1 MGNICCGGAENKK
14 VGAFQGDD
22 ADDRNNQF
30 DSHHSFQAVPSS
42 QTATTTNTPQ
52 TSTSDMM
59 NMNNNNNNN
68 AVNSTNNTGS
78 NSSIS
83 NLQQGMQGS
92 TISAAEQAAENER
105 LQAYREEQARL
116 ELIVQATGRGMVAVR
131 STRGSTG
138 YYDQGFAAALA
149 QHLEQTTQ
157 FPATLP
163 ISLPAAHPTD
173 SIYAR
178 LAQPQWEGIALGT
191 KGGGLAGCAG
201 ENPNT
206 YMNHVAESYLDATIP
221 KKERLF
227 RGIGPIV
234 ENLL

>member
-1 MGNICCGGAENKK
+1 MGNICSSGEGESRKAGALQ
-14 VGAFQGDD
+14 GAGDD
-22 ADDRNNQF
+22 VDDRDRQL
-30 DSHHSFQAVPSS
+30 DSYLQQNAASSSS
-42 QTATTTNTPQ
+42 QQTTTQ
-52 TSTSDMM
+52 TSAPSGFSNTI
-59 NMNNNNNNN
+59 NNN
-68 AVNSTNNTGS
+68 S
-78 NSSIS
+78 NSNNS
-83 NLQQGMQGS
+83 NMIN
-92 TISAAEQAAENER
+92 TVSAAEQVKENER
-105 LQAYREEQARL
+105 LQALREEQARL

-149 QHLEQTTQ
+149 QHLEQTTK
-157 FPATLP
+157 FPGKLP
-163 ISLPAAHPTD
+163 VPLPAAHADD

-178 LAQPQWEGIALGT
+178 LTQQKWDGIALGT

-206 YMNHVAESYLDATIP
+206 YMNHVAESYLDAVIP

>member
-1 MGNICCGGAENKK
+1 MGNVCCGGTENKK
-14 VGAFQGDD
+14 VGAFHSGGDD
-22 ADDRNNQF
+22 SDDRDRPY
-30 DSHHSFQAVPSS
+30 DSHHSLSTAPSS
-42 QTATTTNTPQ
+42 HPQTTN
-52 TSTSDMM
+52 STSQSTLASGGPSDGML
-59 NMNNNNNNN
+59 MNN
-68 AVNSTNNTGS
+68 AGTNSS
-78 NSSIS
+78 SSIS
-83 NLQQGMQGS
+83 NSQGNA
-92 TISAAEQAAENER
+92 ISAAEQAKENER
-105 LQAYREEQARL
+105 LQALREEQARL

-163 ISLPAAHPTD
+163 ISLPPAHPVD

>member
-1 MGNICCGGAENKK
+1 MGNVCCGAAEHKK
-14 VGAFQGDD
+14 VGAFQGGGDD
-22 ADDRNNQF
+22 SDDRDRQY
-30 DSHHSFQAVPSS
+30 DSHHSFHTNATAPSYQQTSNIGGSAGS
-42 QTATTTNTPQ
+42 QTTLASGQ
-52 TSTSDMM
+52 GSAEFM
-59 NMNNNNNNN
+59 NMNN
-68 AVNSTNNTGS
+68 AGTNS
-78 NSSIS
+78 NSSMS
-83 NLQQGMQGS
+83 NLHNS
-92 TISAAEQAAENER
+92 AISAAEQAKENER
-105 LQAYREEQARL
+105 LQALREEQARL

-163 ISLPAAHPTD
+163 ISLPVVHPTD

>member
-1 MGNICCGGAENKK
+1 MGNVCCGAAENKK
-14 VGAFQGDD
+14 VGAFQGGDD
-22 ADDRNNQF
+22 NDDRDRPF
-30 DSHHSFQAVPSS
+30 DSHRSMNDAPSYQ
-42 QTATTTNTPQ
+42 QT
-52 TSTSDMM
+52 TSTSQTTLASGPSDSMLT
-59 NMNNNNNNN
+59 NN
-68 AVNSTNNTGS
+68 ANTNS

-83 NLQQGMQGS
+83 NLHNS
-92 TISAAEQAAENER
+92 AISAAEQAKENER
-105 LQAYREEQARL
+105 LQALREEQARL

-163 ISLPAAHPTD
+163 ISLPNTHPTD

>member
-1 MGNICCGGAENKK
+1 MGNICCGGAEHNK

-22 ADDRNNQF
+22 VDDRDRPY
-30 DSHHSFQAVPSS
+30 DSHHSLN
-42 QTATTTNTPQ
+42 TANSYQTTTA
-52 TSTSDMM
+52 
-59 NMNNNNNNN
+59 NNNNN
-68 AVNSTNNTGS
+68 APPTSVSDHMNMNNSNNNNNAGTNS
-78 NSSIS
+78 NSSLS
-83 NLQQGMQGS
+83 NLQGS
-92 TISAAEQAAENER
+92 TISAAEQAKENER
-105 LQAYREEQARL
+105 LQALREEQARL

-163 ISLPAAHPTD
+163 VSLPAAHPTD

>member
-1 MGNICCGGAENKK
+1 MGNVCCGGAESRK

-22 ADDRNNQF
+22 ADDRDRQF
-30 DSHHSFQAVPSS
+30 DSHHSYNASPFPSS
-42 QTATTTNTPQ
+42 QTTAPQ
-52 TSTSDMM
+52 TPGPSDIL
-59 NMNNNNNNN
+59 NMNNAGTNSNN
-68 AVNSTNNTGS
+68 
-78 NSSIS
+78 SIS
-83 NLQQGMQGS
+83 NLHNS
-92 TISAAEQAAENER
+92 NTITAAEQAKENER
-105 LQAYREEQARL
+105 LQALREEQARL

-149 QHLEQTTQ
+149 QHLEQTTE

-163 ISLPAAHPTD
+163 ISLPAAHPSD

>member
-1 MGNICCGGAENKK
+1 MGNVCCGDAEQKK

-22 ADDRNNQF
+22 SDDRDRQY
-30 DSHHSFQAVPSS
+30 DSHHSFNTLTS
-42 QTATTTNTPQ
+42 QTTMQTPH
-52 TSTSDMM
+52 TSTSGLTSDML
-59 NMNNNNNNN
+59 NNNNNNNN
-68 AVNSTNNTGS
+68 AGTNS
-78 NSSIS
+78 NSSMS
-83 NLQQGMQGS
+83 NLAG
-92 TISAAEQAAENER
+92 TISAAEQAKENER
-105 LQAYREEQARL
+105 LQALREEQARL

-163 ISLPAAHPTD
+163 ISLPAAHVD

>member
-1 MGNICCGGAENKK
+1 MGNICCGGAEHKK

-22 ADDRNNQF
+22 IDDQDRPY
-30 DSHHSFQAVPSS
+30 DSHHSLN
-42 QTATTTNTPQ
+42 TANSYPTTTANAPP
-52 TSTSDMM
+52 TSVSDM
-59 NMNNNNNNN
+59 NMNNNN
-68 AVNSTNNTGS
+68 SGTNS
-78 NSSIS
+78 NSSLS
-83 NLQQGMQGS
+83 NLQGT
-92 TISAAEQAAENER
+92 TISAAEQAKENER
-105 LQAYREEQARL
+105 LQALREEQARL

-163 ISLPAAHPTD
+163 VSLPPAHPTD

>member
-1 MGNICCGGAENKK
+1 MGNVCCGTAENKK
-14 VGAFQGDD
+14 VGAFQGGDD
-22 ADDRNNQF
+22 ADDPY
-30 DSHHSFQAVPSS
+30 DSHHSLNTAPSHQQAATNTS
-42 QTATTTNTPQ
+42 QTTLASGPG
-52 TSTSDMM
+52 SSEFL
-59 NMNNNNNNN
+59 NN
-68 AVNSTNNTGS
+68 AGTNTGS
-78 NSSIS
+78 SSSIS
-83 NLQQGMQGS
+83 NLQGNA
-92 TISAAEQAAENER
+92 ISAAEQAKENER
-105 LQAYREEQARL
+105 LQALREEQARL

-163 ISLPAAHPTD
+163 ISLPPAHPTE
-173 SIYAR
+173 SIHAR